1 MYGDDKIMTQL
12 ELLGKIGN
20 DLLGIVGVY
29 SKGQMTLDEMA
40 GILGKDRAEEVK
52 KYMVSTAGRA

>member
-1 MYGDDKIMTQL
+1 MTQL